1 MRSPLAAPSRGEHAA
16 DLRLSVARKAPRRG
30 SGQAPTRSIRI
41 IGGAWRGRR
50 LPVAVAEG
58 LRPTPD
64 RVRETLFNWLAPR
77 IEGARCLDLFAGTGA
92 LGLEALSRG
101 AAHVQFVERDRQ
113 AIASLRAALDTL
125 VAGARATLVQ
135 GDALALT
142 LSPPAPDI
150 VFIDPP
156 FAAELH
162 GPALDRVLAALPGH
176 AQIYVEYPAQDS
188 DAIQALLAER
198 VAIRRAKRAGEVGYC
213 LAQPRP
219 AGEDDRASLIS

>member
-1 MRSPLAAPSRGEHAA
+1 MARRSARPRPNSSAATT
-16 DLRLSVARKAPRRG
+16 SV
-30 SGQAPTRSIRI
+30 RI

-50 LPVAVAEG
+50 LPVTMAEG

-125 VAGARATLVQ
+125 DAAARATLVQ

-142 LSPPAPDI
+142 LATPAPDV

-176 AQIYVEYPAQDS
+176 AQIYLEYPAQQT
-188 DAIQALLAER
+188 DALHALFADRLD
-198 VAIRRAKRAGEVGYC
+198 IRRAKRAGDVGYC

-219 AGEDDRASLIS
+219 ASEDDRASLIS